1 MSNIT
6 DKDVRDA
13 IAMFRY
19 EGIEARQ
26 GMAEDP
32 TLAIS
37 VPTNDTRILSVFIA
51 PIEIEY
57 RANQW
62 RELKAKAAEIV
73 QPTKGAVDLIT
84 NHINRKKS

>member
-1 MSNIT
+1 MSHIT
-6 DKDVRDA
+6 DKDVQDA

-37 VPTNDTRILSVFIA
+37 VPTNDKRVLSVFVA

-57 RANQW
+57 RASKW
-62 RELKAKAAEIV
+62 RELKAAAAEELK
-73 QPTKGAVDLIT
+73 PTKTAVST
-84 NHINRKKS
+84 INLKKS